1 MNNEDKALAI
11 GATVAGLTAAGGY
24 LSGHPGTG
32 ELASVIILAIASFLK
47 AYLKA
52 PAA

>member
-1 MNNEDKALAI
+1 MNSEDKALAI
-11 GATVAGLTAAGGY
+11 GAAAAGLTAAGGY

-32 ELASVIILAIASFLK
+32 ELASIVILAIAAFLK